1 MTHDDAFLQAIL
13 ESPDDHTPRL
23 VYADWLDKHG
33 DPDRAE
39 FIRLQVALAAL
50 PPDDLRQQQMG
61 DRERMLLAGHG
72 RTGRVR
78 SLCGRILRPCRC
90 RFREWARFPPS
101 TKRKPHV
108 GHHLWKTGE
117 GSPAWRRN
125 GTHRGEENGDVG
137 SGPQRISQINSGIDP
152 PRDLCTTFAPNRV
165 GLAGFTG

>member
-1 MTHDDAFLQAIL
+1 MPEREPPVTHDDAFLQAIL

-72 RTGRVR
+72 RTGRAV
-78 SLCGRILRPCRC
+78 LC
-90 RFREWARFPPS
+90 
-101 TKRKPHV
+101 V
-108 GHHLWKTGE
+108 G
-117 GSPAWRRN
+117 
-125 GTHRGEENGDVG
+125 
-137 SGPQRISQINSGIDP
+137 
-152 PRDLCTTFAPNRV
+152 
-165 GLAGFTG
+165 